1 MNYAD
6 DFEEGRGI
14 LRLENDLKKSL
25 TPILP
30 NPGFISSLKKKL
42 STGST
47 TVLERRD
54 DVKGLLMLGL
64 GVVIGALLLIL
75 FRRQK

>member
-1 MNYAD
+1 MNYSD

-14 LRLENDLKKSL
+14 LRLENELKKNL
-25 TPILP
+25 TPIHP

-54 DVKGLLMLGL
+54 DLQGLLMLGL
-64 GVVIGALLLIL
+64 GVMIGALLLIL